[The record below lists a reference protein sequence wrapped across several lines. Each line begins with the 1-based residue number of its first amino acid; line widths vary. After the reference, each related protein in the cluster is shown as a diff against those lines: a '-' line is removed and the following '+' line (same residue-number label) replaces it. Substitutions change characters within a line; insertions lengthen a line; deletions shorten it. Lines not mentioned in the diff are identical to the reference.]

1 MMQEGLIMTPYIWQT
16 PDWPNFQLNYDALS
30 IPLGRCRHLQGQLFQ
45 QIRALGMELERN
57 TQLEALTQEAVQT
70 AAIEGERLNADSVRS
85 SIAKRLGLP
94 SAGLPQPRRDVD
106 GLVDVLLDATDNNPQ
121 PLTTER
127 LKGWHAALFPSGY
140 SGLYKIR
147 VADWRETQMQII
159 SGPAGREKVHYE
171 APPAEKIEQEMQKL
185 LTWWQDTV
193 PTKAV
198 IDPVVRAGIA
208 HYWFVAIH
216 PFDDGNG
223 RIARALTDMALA
235 QADGATKRCYSMS
248 ATIIENRNSYYQVL
262 EQTSKGTGNLS
273 TWMLWFL
280 DCYEK
285 SMLHTQKTMEKV
297 LGISRF
303 WQHVAP
309 LAMNERQRKVV
320 RKLLE
325 TGEGGF
331 TGGLTAKKYLA
342 MTKTSRA
349 TGTRDLAD
357 LVAKGILLSEGERAG
372 TRYELNWELA
382 KKG

>member
-1 MMQEGLIMTPYIWQT
+1 MTQYIWQAS
-16 PDWPNFQLNYDALS
+16 DWPNFQLDHEALS
-30 IPLGRCRHLQGQLFQ
+30 MPLGRCRHLQGQLFQ
-45 QIRALGMELERN
+45 QIRALGIELELN

-70 AAIEGERLNADSVRS
+70 AAIEGERLNTDSVRS

-94 SAGLPQPRRDVD
+94 SAGLPPAKRDVD
-106 GLVDVLLDATDNNPQ
+106 GLVDVLLDATDNNLQ
-121 PLTTER
+121 PLTTDR
-127 LKGWHAALFPSGY
+127 LKAWHAALFPTGY

-147 VADWRETQMQII
+147 VADWRETPMQII
-159 SGPAGREKVHYE
+159 SGPVGRDKVHYE
-171 APPAEKIEQEMQKL
+171 APPAEKIELEMQKL
-185 LTWWQDTV
+185 LTWWHDTV
-193 PTKAV
+193 PSKAV

-262 EQTSKGTGNLS
+262 EQTSKGTGDLS

-285 SMLHTQKTMEKV
+285 SILRTQMTMEKV
-297 LGISRF
+297 LGISHF
-303 WQHVAP
+303 WQNVAS

-325 TGEGGF
+325 VGVGGF
-331 TGGLTAKKYLA
+331 TGDLTAKKYLA

-357 LVAKGILLSEGERAG
+357 LVEKEILVSKGERAG
-372 TRYELNWELA
+372 TRYELNWKLT

>member
-1 MMQEGLIMTPYIWQT
+1 
-16 PDWPNFQLNYDALS
+16 
-30 IPLGRCRHLQGQLFQ
+30 
-45 QIRALGMELERN
+45 
-57 TQLEALTQEAVQT
+57 
-70 AAIEGERLNADSVRS
+70 
-85 SIAKRLGLP
+85 
-94 SAGLPQPRRDVD
+94 
-106 GLVDVLLDATDNNPQ
+106 
-121 PLTTER
+121 
-127 LKGWHAALFPSGY
+127 
-140 SGLYKIR
+140 
-147 VADWRETQMQII
+147 
-159 SGPAGREKVHYE
+159 
-171 APPAEKIEQEMQKL
+171 
-185 LTWWQDTV
+185 
-193 PTKAV
+193 
-198 IDPVVRAGIA
+198 
-208 HYWFVAIH
+208 
-216 PFDDGNG
+216 
-223 RIARALTDMALA
+223 
-235 QADGATKRCYSMS
+235 
-248 ATIIENRNSYYQVL
+248 
-262 EQTSKGTGNLS
+262 
-273 TWMLWFL
+273 MLWFL